1 MNLEKIYNDLGS
13 YLVKDDIEIIRN
25 VMREIETEIITN
37 GKVNKGIKSAFKRL
51 LKVNDYREGFQQ
63 VYTTLDGFYVICNG
77 YFLVD
82 FGKDKNNVPKELQA
96 YINIAE
102 ISSKTIDFEHVKLN
116 ESENIKEYT
125 INVTDLEKIHKYNK
139 INTEDLIP
147 YRIEN
152 KYINADYLL
161 DVITFMGMQKSKTIT
176 IRMTDNPIAPLEI
189 INGETKS
196 MLLPI
201 RVTDDLKEH
210 YDAKNIEILNV

>member
-1 MNLEKIYNDLGS
+1 MNLERIYDKLGT
-13 YLVKDDIEIIRN
+13 YLVNGDVEIVKN

-51 LKVNDYREGFQQ
+51 LKVNDYREGFKQ
-63 VYTTLDGFYVICNG
+63 VYTTLDGFYAICNG

-102 ISSKTIDFEHVKLN
+102 ISSQTIDFEHLKLN

-139 INTEDLIP
+139 INTEDFIP

-161 DVITFMGMQKSKTIT
+161 DIITFMGMQKSKTIT
-176 IRMTDNPIAPLEI
+176 IRMTDNPYAPLEI
-189 INGETKS
+189 INNEIKAI
-196 MLLPI
+196 LLPI
-201 RVTDDLKEH
+201 KVDDLKEH
-210 YDAKNIEILNV
+210 YDAKNVEILST